1 MDNIGQGINI
11 TECRA
16 FIADNYVT
24 KLRRYLRDEA
34 SSVST
39 HQEFMKVYQVII
51 YQCDVNDNNQQVCDI
66 QENFVQAY
74 IQEEVKPKL
83 RNIKGEQLLENLVQ
97 AWSKFVIFAKSI
109 DRAFDYLNRYYLRN
123 SNMPLVGHRCL

>member
-66 QENFVQAY
+66 QE
-74 IQEEVKPKL
+74 
-83 RNIKGEQLLENLVQ
+83 
-97 AWSKFVIFAKSI
+97 
-109 DRAFDYLNRYYLRN
+109 
-123 SNMPLVGHRCL
+123 